1 MDLQEILRP
10 YIPVVYKLI
19 GFYIACL
26 VAVFLDLIS
35 GIRKSRAVGIKVTHS
50 HGIRKTLDKLSR
62 YFVLLLSASTLDAV
76 TIISGLPEIH
86 NLPILPYVTFVMT
99 IIILIVESYS
109 IWEKDEH
116 KGKYIEAAK
125 IAKEAVKSVDLENLP
140 LEKLAELIANKLENK
155 QDENKVDSSTIINN
169 SNSTGN
175 NDISKQ

>member
-1 MDLQEILRP
+1 MDIQEILKS
-10 YIPVVYKLI
+10 YIPIIYKLI
-19 GFYIACL
+19 AFYISIL
-26 VAVFLDLIS
+26 VAVGLDLIS
-35 GIRKSRAVGIKVTHS
+35 GIRKSRAAGIKVTHS
-50 HGIRKTLDKLSR
+50 HGIRITLDKLSR

-86 NLPILPYVTFVMT
+86 NLPILPYVTFIITV
-99 IIILIVESYS
+99 IILIVESYS

>member
-1 MDLQEILRP
+1 MDIQEILKP
-10 YIPVVYKLI
+10 HIPVIYKLI
-19 GFYIACL
+19 AFYISIL
-26 VAVFLDLIS
+26 VAVGLDLIS
-35 GIRKSRAVGIKVTHS
+35 GIRKSRAAGIKVTHS
-50 HGIRKTLDKLSR
+50 HGIRITLDKLSR

-86 NLPILPYVTFVMT
+86 NLPILPYVTFIITV
-99 IIILIVESYS
+99 IILIVESYS